1 MVHQNLLYFVFLEV
15 QMRQSLKADYGQF
28 ETHVQH
34 DYALAS
40 YNVYVEVFKVNGCYP
55 YLKKRRK
62 KAKSCRECL
71 KYFNI
76 AFHCPLMAL

>member
-34 DYALAS
+34 DYAPAS
-40 YNVYVEVFKVNGCYP
+40 YNVYVEVFRQGHWMLP
-55 YLKKRRK
+55 LLEDKKK
-62 KAKSCRECL
+62 KGKKLPRMSKIL
-71 KYFNI
+71 
-76 AFHCPLMAL
+76 

>member
-34 DYALAS
+34 DYAPAS
-40 YNVYVEVFKVNGCYP
+40 YNVYVEVF
-55 YLKKRRK
+55 R
-62 KAKSCRECL
+62 
-71 KYFNI
+71 
-76 AFHCPLMAL
+76 